1 MSDRA
6 SNPYRDLR
14 EGQREF
20 FLAGHTRSRVF
31 REGALKLLYAT
42 IKRRE
47 TEVLEALRAD
57 LGKSE
62 TEAFSNEVGIVYLE
76 LRHAWRN
83 LGRWMRSERV
93 AVDAHLLPGS
103 GRIEREPYGSSLVI
117 APWNY
122 PFQLLL
128 SPLVGA
134 IAAGNTATLKP
145 SELAPRTAAVCASII
160 EDCFERDF
168 VAVVD
173 GGVGETTA
181 LLALDWDHVFFTGS
195 VPVGRIVMKAAAE
208 HLAPVTLELGGKSPA
223 FVARTADL
231 RLAARRIAWGKYN
244 NAGQTCVAPD
254 YVLVDAAV
262 REEFVAELSA
272 AVEEF
277 YGGAPRE
284 SGEYGRIVNDRHFER
299 LRSLIDPGRLVFG
312 GETDAA
318 ERYIAPSA
326 FFPVEWDHPLMADEI
341 FGPLLPIVEYRDLE
355 LAIDEVRRRPKPLSL
370 YVFARDKATRRH
382 VVSAVSAG
390 GACENDVMLHVAST
404 RLPFGG
410 VGTSGLGSYHGRA
423 SFEAFSHRKSV
434 YERSFGIDLPLAY
447 PHKKLGLDLLRR
459 VMR

>member
-1 MSDRA
+1 MDNTG
-6 SNPYRDLR
+6 SNPFRDLR
-14 EGQREF
+14 ESQREF
-20 FLAGHTRSRVF
+20 FLAGHTRSRLF

-42 IKRRE
+42 IRRRE
-47 TEVLEALRAD
+47 REVLDALRED

-76 LRHAWRN
+76 LRHAWRKV
-83 LGRWMRSERV
+83 GRWMRSERV
-93 AVDAHLLPGS
+93 LVDAHLLPGT
-103 GRIEREPYGSSLVI
+103 GRIEKEPYGSSLIV

-122 PFQLLL
+122 PFQLLF

-134 IAAGNTATLKP
+134 IAAGNTAVLKP

-168 VAVVD
+168 VAVVG
-173 GGVGETTA
+173 GGVPETTA
-181 LLALDWDHVFFTGS
+181 LLELDWDHIFFTGS

-208 HLAPVTLELGGKSPA
+208 RLTPVVLELGGKSPA
-223 FVARTADL
+223 FVTRTADL

-254 YVLVDAAV
+254 YVLVDAEV
-262 REEFVAELSA
+262 RAEFAAELA
-272 AVEEF
+272 EAVEEF

-284 SGEYGRIVNDRHFER
+284 SVEYGRIVNARHFER
-299 LRSLIDPGRLVFG
+299 LRTLIDPSRLIFG

-355 LAIDEVRRRPKPLSL
+355 LAVDEVRRRPKPLSL
-370 YVFARDKATRRH
+370 YVFARDGATRRR
-382 VVSAVSAG
+382 VVSAISAG

-410 VGTSGLGSYHGRA
+410 VGSSGMGSYHGRA

-434 YERSFGIDLPLAY
+434 YARSFGIDLPLAY
-447 PHKKLGLDLLRR
+447 PNRKLGLDALRR